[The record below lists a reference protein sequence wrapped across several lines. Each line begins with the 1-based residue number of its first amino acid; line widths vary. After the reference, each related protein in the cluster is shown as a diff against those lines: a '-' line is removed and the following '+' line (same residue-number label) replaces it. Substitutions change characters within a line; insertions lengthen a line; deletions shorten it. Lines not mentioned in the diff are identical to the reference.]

1 MTVPNTM
8 LVTGYNSVT
17 NINLADFE
25 PKKAYEN
32 EPLMSF
38 DIQPYWWY
46 RDTTEN
52 LLPDENSDEYDF
64 RDRKLLSPS
73 WFFES
78 IG

>member
-1 MTVPNTM
+1 MK
-8 LVTGYNSVT
+8 LILS
-17 NINLADFE
+17 

-52 LLPDENSDEYDF
+52 LLPDENSDEYVFHDRDF
-64 RDRKLLSPS
+64 FAITIVIVRPRT
-73 WFFES
+73 WVT
-78 IG
+78 